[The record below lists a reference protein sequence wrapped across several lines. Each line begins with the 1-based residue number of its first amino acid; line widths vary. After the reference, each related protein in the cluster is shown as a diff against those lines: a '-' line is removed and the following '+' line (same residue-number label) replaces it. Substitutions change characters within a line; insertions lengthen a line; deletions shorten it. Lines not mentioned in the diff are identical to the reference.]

1 MSPPAGW
8 CHTQRMPADSRAAD
22 QRILAAALCVL
33 FACIVIKAASADMT
47 WDEAWT
53 YLFYGRTPLGFLRL
67 DYANDHPLNSILV
80 WAATR
85 AFGNSELAIRLPNV
99 LAGGVYLLATARL
112 LRAVRLKL
120 LAAAIC
126 LLQPALFDYFAL
138 ARGYGIAAAL
148 LQVGLVAGFFAP
160 DVPAPGG
167 RRRSLVLLACCLL
180 ASLTISATVVVLY
193 AAIASHLALS
203 LRARLRDGAPIA
215 GLVPSALFAVL
226 GLVPVAA
233 LLWVSR
239 EGLPL
244 YGGRSGFFDA
254 IPRSLAGMY
263 AAEAWATPVAVLGLL
278 AVAALL
284 VAGRRRFAARTGT
297 LLLTCLF
304 ALAAIWLS
312 ARVLHKPLPTGRVLV
327 PFVPLFNLTLIAMAE
342 DIGAGLSG
350 PRRRLASGASLALAV
365 VLAAVFLQRLHFQR
379 YADWPEDA
387 GLQARLVRALAHGGC
402 LPPDVWDRYG
412 HVYYLDRWFGAAH
425 MPPDIR
431 CQP

>member
-1 MSPPAGW
+1 
-8 CHTQRMPADSRAAD
+8 MPADSRAAD

-85 AFGNSELAIRLPNV
+85 AFGNAELVIRLPNV

-148 LQVGLVAGFFAP
+148 LQVGLVAGVFAP

-284 VAGRRRFAARTGT
+284 VASRRRFAARTGT

-350 PRRRLASGASLALAV
+350 PRRRLASAASLAVAV